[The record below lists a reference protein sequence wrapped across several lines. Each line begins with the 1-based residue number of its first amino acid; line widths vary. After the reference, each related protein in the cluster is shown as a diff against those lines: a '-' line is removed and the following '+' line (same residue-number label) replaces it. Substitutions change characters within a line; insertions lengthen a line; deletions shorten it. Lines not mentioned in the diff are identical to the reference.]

1 MQGGLRRWAS
11 TGSDTTSKIIAA
23 GIAVSQEDTAMKNPN
38 SSRNVSDLV
47 AIVDSMIAYW
57 KSIAESNFK
66 KANPNSDLAEFER
79 VWPTVLNNFFLAE
92 AVRTAK
98 QLGSFHPEGQDN

>member
-1 MQGGLRRWAS
+1 MQGGLCRWAS
-11 TGSDTTSKIIAA
+11 TGSDTTSKIIVG

-38 SSRNVSDLV
+38 SSRNISDLV
-47 AIVDSMIAYW
+47 SIVDSMIDYW

-66 KANPNSDLAEFER
+66 KANPNSYLAEFER
-79 VWPTVLNNFFLAE
+79 VWQTVLNNFFLAE

-98 QLGSFHPEGQDN
+98 LLRSFHPEGQDN

>member
-1 MQGGLRRWAS
+1 MIVG
-11 TGSDTTSKIIAA
+11 

-47 AIVDSMIAYW
+47 AIVDAMIAYW

-66 KANPNSDLAEFER
+66 KANPNSDSAEFER
-79 VWPTVLNNFFLAE
+79 VWPKVLNNFFLAE
-92 AVRTAK
+92 TIRTAK
-98 QLGSFHPEGQDN
+98 LLDEFQHEGHDN